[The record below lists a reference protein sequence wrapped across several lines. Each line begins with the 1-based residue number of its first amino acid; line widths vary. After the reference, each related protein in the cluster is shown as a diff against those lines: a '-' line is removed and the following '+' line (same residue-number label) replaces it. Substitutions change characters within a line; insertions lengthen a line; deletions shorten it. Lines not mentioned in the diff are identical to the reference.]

1 MVLTIGASRRDVV
14 DPAPAARPPLGV
26 RWWGVVL
33 PNRTVSRLST
43 FRSDAWWAAAGAL
56 VLARLPHLGGPLD
69 DPHSWRQCDTVVY
82 SLNFSRHGIDL
93 LHPAVCWLG
102 AHRTLIFEFPIVEAL
117 SALLY
122 RVTGPD
128 PVADRLVALGFYL
141 VATAYFLRIVRRL
154 AGHRPAWL
162 ATLVWLALPLGQFY
176 SRAAHVDF
184 AATAFTHALLYHGIR
199 AFELRS
205 TPHALVAAVAG
216 ALAAMIK
223 APYVLPV
230 LAPLALAGFAV
241 PTLATLV
248 LAGVS
253 LGGTALA
260 FALWRHHVDAVNA
273 AAPDWSFLP
282 GYYKEVNP
290 LWWYFGD
297 LRQRFE
303 AAPWI
308 KLARRL
314 VFDVATPLGAL
325 AALAGLGWNDRR
337 TSTSRAEPMRLE
349 ARAFALV
356 WLAGALLY
364 LAVFFPLN
372 VIHNYYQIPFLAPVA
387 LLAGLGLD
395 RVWRRHAVAGAV
407 AVAIVVAG
415 AFWTVRSLGY
425 YRVDW
430 LRVEAGREIGAR
442 VPRGELVV
450 ASDHGSGY
458 SDPRLLARA
467 DREGWSLAIP
477 DLTPGR
483 LDTLA
488 ALGARWV
495 AVVTDRDHPDLAAPA
510 FLSTRRVASVP
521 LQHAGSPLGTL
532 GLYAIDTTATVE
544 PAAPE
549 RTAPELS
556 KPKPKPVA
564 PRPRHVRRAG
574 RRR

>member
-1 MVLTIGASRRDVV
+1 MAAATDRLAASIRIKRM
-14 DPAPAARPPLGV
+14 R
-26 RWWGVVL
+26 
-33 PNRTVSRLST
+33 
-43 FRSDAWWAAAGAL
+43 DAWWAAAGAL
-56 VLARLPHLGGPLD
+56 LLSRLAHLGGPLD

-82 SLNFSRHGIDL
+82 SLNFHRHGIDL

-102 AHRTLIFEFPIVEAL
+102 AQRTLIFEFPLVEAL

-122 RVTGPD
+122 RVTGPT
-128 PVADRLVALGFYL
+128 PVADRLVALGFFL
-141 VATAYFLRIVRRL
+141 VATAYFHRIARRL

-162 ATLVWLALPLGQFY
+162 ATLVWLALPLAQFY

-184 AATAFTHALLYHGIR
+184 AATAFAHALLYHGIR
-199 AFELRS
+199 AFERRS
-205 TPHALVAAVAG
+205 ARHALLAAVAG

-230 LAPLALAGFAV
+230 LAPLALAGLAV
-241 PTLATLV
+241 PTLATLT
-248 LAGVS
+248 LAGVA

-260 FALWRHHVDAVNA
+260 FALWRHHVDVINA
-273 AAPDWSFLP
+273 AAPDWGFLP

-297 LRQRFE
+297 LHQRLE
-303 AAPWI
+303 PATWI
-308 KLARRL
+308 QLARRF
-314 VFDVATPLGAL
+314 VFDVATPLGAFG
-325 AALAGLGWNDRR
+325 ALAGLGWHDRR
-337 TSTSRAEPMRLE
+337 TSSSRAEPMRLE

-356 WLAGALLY
+356 WLAGAVLY
-364 LAVFFPLN
+364 LVVFFPLN

-407 AVAIVVAG
+407 AVALVVAG
-415 AFWTVRSLGY
+415 AFWAVHSLGY

-430 LRVEAGREIGAR
+430 LRVEAGREIAAR

-477 DLTPGR
+477 DLAPGR

-488 ALGARWV
+488 SLGARWV
-495 AVVTDRDHPDLAAPA
+495 AVVTDPEHPDLASPA
-510 FLSTRRVASVP
+510 FLLPRRVASVP
-521 LQHAGSPLGTL
+521 LQHAGRPLGTL
-532 GLYAIDTTATVE
+532 DLYTNDTALVVE
-544 PAAPE
+544 PAASG
-549 RTAPELS
+549 LS
-556 KPKPKPVA
+556 APKPAP
-564 PRPRHVRRAG
+564 PRPRPARRTG